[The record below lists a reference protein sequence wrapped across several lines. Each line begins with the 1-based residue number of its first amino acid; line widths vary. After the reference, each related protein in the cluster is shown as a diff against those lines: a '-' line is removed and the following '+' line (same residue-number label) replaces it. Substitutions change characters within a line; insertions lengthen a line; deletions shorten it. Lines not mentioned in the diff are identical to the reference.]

1 MCILADTYI
10 KAEHIVFSPTLI
22 MASESATRK
31 RVPTTINDSPFAV
44 FLWGGLEN
52 LQRRKDIYET
62 LSEHPLFVKDT
73 LTQASIARKDAWTKA
88 AVQSKALISIKLHK
102 RWSNRHFVDAIRMT
116 DWFLPVQPQ
125 LRIFISNLER
135 QMSDEQKAEWIPRAE
150 RFEIFGSYPQTE
162 LGHGSNVRELETT
175 ATFDE
180 ATDEFVIHSP
190 TISSTKCWIGGSG
203 VWATH
208 GLVVAR
214 LIIRG
219 HNHGNHIFLT
229 QLRNLDT
236 QELMPG
242 VSIYELGPKVF
253 QGMLGAD
260 TGALRFNHVRVP
272 RKQMLARNAQVT
284 RDGQYIPPKNMKHS
298 YGSMVTVRA
307 LMAEITGHDL
317 LKAVAIAYHYTTF
330 RRQFKQDKNSA
341 TETAVFEYASVR
353 HRLLPLLAQAA
364 ALVLVG
370 QRINKD
376 YAEYTANMLKTGD
389 VSQLEDLHLQT
400 VGAKVYATE
409 ICARGTETSRIACGG
424 HGYSA
429 LAGFGRLY
437 AHAVNAV
444 TYEGDNYVISQQL
457 PRAIVKHIKK

>member
-1 MCILADTYI
+1 MNMDSQSSTA
-10 KAEHIVFSPTLI
+10 
-22 MASESATRK
+22 RN
-31 RVPTTINDSPFAV
+31 VPTTIINSPFAI
-44 FLWGGLEN
+44 FLWGGREN
-52 LQRRKDIYET
+52 LQRREDIYEV
-62 LSEHPLFVKDT
+62 LSKHPLFAKDT
-73 LTQASIARKDAWTKA
+73 LRQASVARKDAWTKA
-88 AVQSKALISIKLHK
+88 AIQSKALITIKLQK
-102 RWSNRHFVDAIRMT
+102 KWSNRHFVDAIRMT

-135 QMSDEQKAEWIPRAE
+135 QMTDEQKAEWIPKAE

-162 LGHGSNVRELETT
+162 LGHGSNVRGIETT
-175 ATFDE
+175 ATFDQD
-180 ATDEFVIHSP
+180 TDEFVIHSP

-214 LIIRG
+214 LIIKSQDY
-219 HNHGNHIFLT
+219 GNHLFLT
-229 QLRNLDT
+229 QLRNLNT

-242 VSIYELGPKVF
+242 VSIFELGPKVF

-272 RKQMLARNAQVT
+272 RTQMLARFAQVS
-284 RDGQYIPPKNMKHS
+284 RDGQYIPPRNTKHS

-307 LMAEITGHDL
+307 LMAEITGQDL
-317 LKAVAIAYHYTTF
+317 LKPIAIAYHYTIF
-330 RRQFKQDKNSA
+330 RRQFKQDQNAA
-341 TETAVFEYASVR
+341 TETVVFDYASVR
-353 HRLLPLLAQAA
+353 HRLLPLLAQAT

-376 YAEYTANMLKTGD
+376 YAEYTAQVLKTGD
-389 VSQLEDLHLQT
+389 FSRLEDLHLQT

-409 ICARGTETSRIACGG
+409 ICAKGTETCRIMCGG

-444 TYEGDNYVISQQL
+444 TYEGDNYVIAQQI
-457 PRAIVKHIKK
+457 PRAMLKHIKK